1 MVQTQYVSQLFSQ
14 LLTWSIVIYA
24 TSFKMWL
31 EAEYDGSK
39 NGIFTRQPVKT
50 PSLDLFA
57 HDRCY

>member
-1 MVQTQYVSQLFSQ
+1 MVQTQYVLQFFSQ

-31 EAEYDGSK
+31 EAEYDSPK
-39 NGIFTRQPVKT
+39 NGTFTGPPVKT